1 MSNNPI
7 NNDIVF
13 NNYNNT
19 IGCDTIN
26 SGREAMRITDTGS
39 IEVMRVDDTPSLCI
53 AEEGTI
59 KLGNDFIISVPE
71 LRACI
76 KLIREQAKQAYP
88 EDFI

>member
-1 MSNNPI
+1 MSSNPI
-7 NNDIVF
+7 NKHVAFD
-13 NNYNNT
+13 NYNT
-19 IGCDTIN
+19 TTT
-26 SGREAMRITDTGS
+26 SG
-39 IEVMRVDDTPSLCI
+39 IEVMRIDDTPSLCI

-76 KLIREQAKQAYP
+76 KLIREQAKQTYP

>member
-1 MSNNPI
+1 MSSSLI
-7 NNDIVF
+7 NNHVAFD
-13 NNYNNT
+13 NYNT
-19 IGCDTIN
+19 TTT
-26 SGREAMRITDTGS
+26 SG

-53 AEEGTI
+53 SEEGTI
-59 KLGNDFIISVPE
+59 KLGNDFTISVPE